1 MLHGYLQVALPTV
14 VLHPAR
20 SFARAWCSAMKLQP
34 ITPDLAPKL
43 VQALGSHHLLR
54 LADARTLS
62 DIASQSVMAHYA
74 ENETVLQQG
83 DRADNWCVV
92 LRGQAAVRVTPDEM
106 GDTFDVDR
114 VKPVE
119 IIGDFDALMGIPRRL
134 SVVALEQMLILQVP
148 ATMLTELFQ
157 RAPALALTYAQQ
169 LGSKYLSEAR
179 KVPLPYYDVAKSPL
193 VAEVVNL
200 LPPQFMERQR
210 VVAVASQGNRV
221 LLGFVDDLTSHAVSC
236 AREFLPGVEVIP
248 VRVDLAAFNYAMQ
261 NLVHFEEKSD
271 ESAAAGGGTVGRTA
285 SSMPANPMAT
295 KHYSAPRLDPMLKR
309 MVAEGASDL
318 HMSGNHRP
326 RWRIDGEMRE
336 IADAKVLS
344 ESNVYEIIESGMPE
358 RNRKQFI
365 EENDTDFAYSL
376 ADVARFRCN
385 VFRDH
390 NGVCAVMR
398 VIPSKILT
406 LEQLGLSEG
415 VRRMCDNPKGLVLVT
430 GPTGSGK
437 STTLAA
443 MIDYINRNRRAHI
456 ITMEDPIEF
465 VHKSQRS
472 LVNQREVGP
481 HTTSFGRAL
490 RAALREDPD
499 IVLVGEMRDKETIA
513 LALETANTGHL
524 VFGTLHTSTAI
535 STIDRIIDVFPPEQQ
550 SQIRTV
556 VADTLKGVVSQT
568 LLKRK
573 GGGRIAALEVL
584 IGSHA
589 VSNLIREGKNHQIFN
604 IMLTAKNQGNQMLND
619 QLEALVNSGKAEYE
633 EASMKAL
640 DKAELAKR
648 FGKEYFER

>member
-1 MLHGYLQVALPTV
+1 
-14 VLHPAR
+14 
-20 SFARAWCSAMKLQP
+20 MKLQP
-34 ITPDLAPKL
+34 ITPDLVPKL
-43 VQALGSHHLLR
+43 VQALSSHHLLR

-92 LRGQAAVRVTPDEM
+92 LRGQAAVRITPDEM

-119 IIGDFDALMGIPRRL
+119 IIGDFDVLLGIPRRL

-148 ATMLTELFQ
+148 ATMLMELFQ

-169 LGSKYLSEAR
+169 LGAKYLSEAR
-179 KVPLPYYDVAKSPL
+179 KVPLPYYDVAKAPL

-200 LPPQFMERQR
+200 LPTQFMERQR

-221 LLGFVDDLTSHAVSC
+221 LLGFVDDLTSHVISS
-236 AREFLPGVEVIP
+236 AREFLPGVELIP

-261 NLVHFEEKSD
+261 NLVHFEEKSE
-271 ESAAAGGGTVGRTA
+271 ESAATGGGAVARTT
-285 SSMPANPMAT
+285 SSMPANSMAT

-344 ESNVYEIIESGMPE
+344 ESNVYDIIESGMPE

-365 EENDTDFAYSL
+365 EENDTDYAYSL

-619 QLEALVNSGKAEYE
+619 QLEALVNSGKADYE